1 MEIDFREPSLYLH
14 TLIHSRNSREELR
27 EYLLSR
33 LNLNIYKKC
42 IDAGILDYS
51 KQDLDHM
58 NLEIQRRLD
67 HFEAKKKE
75 DLENEAFIFEVSK
88 QLCEFYAQIFDM
100 ENFEALS
107 AKLVEKDCSP
117 SLKMDILMCKI
128 RMSIILQNR
137 TSLII
142 NVEDAQ
148 AIFESSCDWDRKN
161 RFKVYLGLFYL
172 IKAEFFNAAA
182 QFSECLASFDA
193 KELLPFEKVILY
205 LVFCSLLAFSRNE
218 LKSKIIDN
226 SEVRKCKEFLLL
238 PECLY
243 NCQYSDF
250 FRRLLEFIEL
260 TDDDL
265 FLSQFREHFC
275 KEMKIRGYRQLLLSY
290 QSLHLIKMAQVF
302 NVESGHIEED
312 LRNFINERKLPCII
326 DRVDGVVR
334 MKEAKN
340 DDELRASLKA
350 GEEILRNIKKSIN

>member
-1 MEIDFREPSLYLH
+1 MEIDFREPNLH
-14 TLIHSRNSREELR
+14 LHALIHSRDNQEELR
-27 EYLLSR
+27 EYLLSK
-33 LNLNIYKKC
+33 LNLNIYRKC
-42 IDAGILDYS
+42 IDASILAYS

-58 NLEIQRRLD
+58 NLEIKKKLD
-67 HFEAKKKE
+67 HFQAKKEE
-75 DLENEAFIFEVSK
+75 DPENEASTSEVNK

-117 SLKMDILMCKI
+117 SLRMDILMCKI

-137 TSLII
+137 ASLII

-148 AIFESSCDWDRKN
+148 TIFESSCDWDRKN

-172 IKAEFFNAAA
+172 IKAEFSSAAT

-193 KELLPFEKVILY
+193 KELLSFEKVILY
-205 LVFCSLLAFSRNE
+205 LVFCSLLAFSRND
-218 LKSKIIDN
+218 LKQKIIDN
-226 SEVRKCKEFLLL
+226 SEVRKCREFLSL

-260 TDDDL
+260 AENDL

-275 KEMKIRGYRQLLLSY
+275 KEMKVKGYHQLLLSY
-290 QSLHLIKMAQVF
+290 QSLHLTKMAQVF
-302 NVESGHIEED
+302 NAEMDHVEED

-334 MKEAKN
+334 MREIKK
-340 DDELRASLKA
+340 DDDLRASLRT
-350 GEEILRNIKKSIN
+350 GEKLLRSIKKRIN